1 MRAALR
7 CGIVLPAAAA
17 KAVPLAVESPVRT
30 RLSDAVRA
38 FASSM
43 VEEFDRDVLLDELV
57 DHVVSV
63 AAADGAGLMLPDAHG
78 QLRFASATERR
89 IEAVEQEQALIEQG
103 ACYAAFAQRQ
113 VLAIEDLQREERWP
127 RYRELCDQLGLRSVL
142 GVPIVTAREDAI
154 GVINVYR
161 DDPSTWTAYDV
172 EVTLTLGA
180 MGIAYVLGAGRQRAA
195 TELAD
200 QLQHA
205 LDARVVI
212 EQAKGF
218 LMASTGKDERDAL
231 AQLRDTARNSGRKL
245 RDVAQEVVGN
255 EG

>member
-1 MRAALR
+1 
-7 CGIVLPAAAA
+7 
-17 KAVPLAVESPVRT
+17 VRT

-38 FASSM
+38 FATSM
-43 VEEFDRDVLLDELV
+43 VEDFDRDVLLDELV
-57 DHVVSV
+57 DHVVDV
-63 AAADGAGLMLPDAHG
+63 TAADGAGIMLPDARG
-78 QLRFASATERR
+78 QLRFASASARR

-103 ACYAAFAQRQ
+103 ACYAAFADRS
-113 VLAIEDLQREERWP
+113 VTMIDDLEREERWP
-127 RYRELCDQLGLRSVL
+127 RYRELCHQLGLRSVL
-142 GVPIVTAREDAI
+142 GVPILTASEEAI

-161 DDPSTWTAYDV
+161 DQPSTWTAYDV

-180 MGIAYVLGAGRQRAA
+180 MGIAYVLGAGRHRAA
-195 TELAD
+195 AELAD

-218 LMASTGKDERDAL
+218 LMASSGSDEREAL

-245 RDVAQEVVGN
+245 RDVAREIVGN